1 MTQQGIYNEVEE
13 TQVRTEGDGFKRCLS
28 DFMSDCAIAEMYRAI
43 ATTELAEVPIE
54 SLSETGNLDPEHWHL
69 QWDKFLNTQPW
80 DTLAQQ

>member
-1 MTQQGIYNEVEE
+1 MRPFHNTNPVIGKFFRVMTQQGIYNEVEE

-54 SLSETGNLDPEHWHL
+54 SLSETGNLDPEH
-69 QWDKFLNTQPW
+69 
-80 DTLAQQ
+80 